1 MNDRLRKMKLSVAET
16 RHPPS
21 STIAPLPLAGKRA
34 VALMYSIYPGDPRP
48 RRAAEALAKEGMSV
62 EVICLKETDEEPLRE
77 SINGLDITRIP
88 FKRRR
93 GGKLSYLLQY
103 GSFILFSGVILAF
116 RALRRRYAL
125 VHVHNMPD
133 VLVFSALVPKI
144 LRAKIILDLH
154 DPMPELMKTI
164 FGLRESS
171 FSVWM
176 LKKLEKSSLRF
187 ADAVVTVN
195 EACKKIFSARSCP
208 PEKLTVIM
216 NSPDEEIFQSHGP
229 SVQGLNR
236 RDAGEPFVIMY
247 HGSIVER
254 NGLDLAVTA
263 LGKIRD
269 SLPNAELRIY
279 GRSTAYMEQVMDS
292 VRKLELSEAVR
303 YMGPKNLGKIAEAI
317 RECHV
322 GIIPNRRSIFAELNT
337 PTRIFEYLSQGKP
350 VIAPRAPGILDYFSS
365 QELVF
370 FELGD
375 ADDLAA
381 KIAYVSRHPEEM
393 LRMVERGQQVYQEHK
408 WSSERLRFLKLVDGL
423 LKGISCSATEP
434 ARRRTP
440 LVGSEK

>member
-1 MNDRLRKMKLSVAET
+1 MNDRLRKMKCSAAET
-16 RHPPS
+16 RHPAPS
-21 STIAPLPLAGKRA
+21 AIAPLPLAGKRA
-34 VALMYSIYPGDPRP
+34 VALMYSVYPGDPRP

-77 SINGLDITRIP
+77 SIHGLDITRIP
-88 FKRRR
+88 FKRHRA
-93 GGKLSYLLQY
+93 GKLSYLLQY
-103 GSFILFSGVILAF
+103 GSFILFSGLIVAF
-116 RALRRRYAL
+116 RALRRRYQL

-144 LRAKIILDLH
+144 LGAKIILDLH

-164 FGLRESS
+164 FGLGESS

-176 LKKLEKSSLRF
+176 LKKLEKASLRF
-187 ADAVVTVN
+187 ADAVITVN

-229 SVQGLNR
+229 SMQGLNR
-236 RDAGEPFVIMY
+236 RDVAEPFVIMY
-247 HGSIVER
+247 HGSIIER

-269 SLPNAELRIY
+269 SLRNAELRIY
-279 GRSTAYMEQVMDS
+279 GRSTAYMEEVMDL

-303 YMGPKNLGKIAEAI
+303 YMGPKNLSEIVEAI
-317 RECHV
+317 SECDV
-322 GIIPNRRSIFAELNT
+322 GIIPNRRSIFTELNT

-375 ADDLAA
+375 ADDLAT
-381 KIAYVSRHPEEM
+381 KIAYVSGHPEEM
-393 LRMVERGQQVYQEHK
+393 LRMVKRGQQVYQEHE
-408 WSSERLRFLKLVDGL
+408 WSSERLRFLKLVDDL
-423 LKGISCSATEP
+423 LKGIRWSATEP
-434 ARRRTP
+434 APRPVP